1 MSAWRVSVSLMYA
14 ADLELSLGLSNL
26 LRPLMFVSAVAGA
39 ADLLGNRIFSTW
51 CRLGKKQAQGG

>member
-1 MSAWRVSVSLMYA
+1 MYA

-26 LRPLMFVSAVAGA
+26 LRPLMLVSAVAGA

-51 CRLGKKQAQGG
+51 CRLGKKQGRRG